1 MLRVLIAKDFRR
13 TIRNPW
19 PWILNLALPLA
30 ITALIGFAFGSR
42 GDNDS
47 ANLVRIK
54 VAIVDEDQSVLTG
67 ALRSTLTSEK
77 ALEHLDPM
85 FLKRGEALNLLRENQ
100 ISAILVI
107 PTNFSSAY
115 LRGESGLKLE
125 VIKNPA
131 QSFMPA
137 IVEEVAAVA
146 VSGLNAISRN
156 FNSEFSTIRATRTN
170 EERTDR
176 IGDSIKRIGERLRN
190 EGAYINPPL
199 VSYEKFE
206 TYEKPTAG
214 SAPDTTPIGA
224 AAIAPPSASTN
235 AASSSSQAP
244 GMQSLAPGGPAKQ
257 SEPNIATKSPQ
268 PQSIAFNIFAY
279 ILPGMASAFLLFI
292 ADQSMRDFH
301 REVRMK
307 TLDRQRIAGSGAG
320 WFITGKIFVTT
331 LTVAIAAAILFSAG
345 WVVFRVQWNR
355 PGVLAL
361 ACVGYSVFAA
371 GLMSALAALGP
382 SERRVEV
389 LNSMLL
395 FGIAFLGGSY
405 IPSDNFPRF
414 MREHITPL
422 MPNYWLNE
430 TARSL
435 QRSGEDY
442 LGPLLVVAKLAA
454 VGAVL
459 GIAAAFI
466 IERRLTSG
474 SRA

>member
-13 TIRNPW
+13 TLRNPW

-30 ITALIGFAFGSR
+30 ITALVGFAFGPRS
-42 GDNDS
+42 DDDS
-47 ANLVRIK
+47 ANRVRIK
-54 VAIVDEDQSVLTG
+54 VAIVDEDQSMLTA

-77 ALEHLDPM
+77 ALEHLDPL
-85 FLKRGEALNLLRENQ
+85 FLKRAEALRLLHENQ
-100 ISAILVI
+100 ISAIFSI
-107 PTNFSSAY
+107 PTNFASNY
-115 LRGESGLKLE
+115 IRGASGLKLE

-146 VSGLNAISRN
+146 VTGLNAISRN
-156 FNSEFSTIRATRTN
+156 LNSEFPNLRATQTN
-170 EERTDR
+170 AERTDQIADAVKR
-176 IGDSIKRIGERLRN
+176 IGDRLKN
-190 EGAYINPPL
+190 AGAYIKSPL
-199 VSYEKFE
+199 VSYEKIE
-206 TYEKPTAG
+206 IYQTPAALTA
-214 SAPDTTPIGA
+214 SSNTSTDQPAPIPQNTEATSSQTSTK
-224 AAIAPPSASTN
+224 SASD
-235 AASSSSQAP
+235 
-244 GMQSLAPGGPAKQ
+244 QSV
-257 SEPNIATKSPQ
+257 
-268 PQSIAFNIFAY
+268 AFDIFAF

-320 WFITGKIFVTT
+320 CFITGKILVTA
-331 LTVAIAAAILFSAG
+331 LTVAIAAGILFSAG
-345 WVVFRVQWNR
+345 RFVFRVQWNH
-355 PGVLAL
+355 PGLLAL
-361 ACVGYSVFAA
+361 ACLGYSVFAA
-371 GLMSALAALGP
+371 GLMSALAALNP

-405 IPSDNFPRF
+405 IPADNFPRF
-414 MREHITPL
+414 MRNHITPL
-422 MPNYWLNE
+422 MPNYWLIE

-435 QRSGEDY
+435 QHSGDSY

-459 GIAAAFI
+459 GVAAAFI
-466 IERRLTSG
+466 IERRLTSAA
-474 SRA
+474 RT

>member
-13 TIRNPW
+13 TLRNPW

-30 ITALIGFAFGSR
+30 ITALVGLAFGPR
-42 GDNDS
+42 GDSES
-47 ANLVRIK
+47 ANIARIK
-54 VAIVDEDQSVLTG
+54 LAVVDEDQSILSGAFRSALT
-67 ALRSTLTSEK
+67 EQK
-77 ALEHLDPM
+77 AMEHLEPM
-85 FLKRGEALNLLRENQ
+85 FLKRDEAMRILHDNQ
-100 ISAILVI
+100 ISAIVII
-107 PTNFSSAY
+107 PTNFGSAY
-115 LRGESGLKLE
+115 IRGESGLKLQ

-131 QSFMPA
+131 QNFMPA
-137 IVEEVAAVA
+137 IVEELAAVT
-146 VSGLNAISRN
+146 VTGLNAISRN
-156 FNSEFSTIRATRTN
+156 LNSEFPKIRAARTN
-170 EERTDR
+170 QESADR

-190 EGAYINPPL
+190 ARTYIDPPL
-199 VSYEKFE
+199 VAYEKFE
-206 TYEKPTAG
+206 TYEKPLATA
-214 SAPDTTPIGA
+214 AQTPA
-224 AAIAPPSASTN
+224 SNPPV
-235 AASSSSQAP
+235 
-244 GMQSLAPGGPAKQ
+244 Q
-257 SEPNIATKSPQ
+257 SESIATKPK
-268 PQSIAFNIFAY
+268 PNQSAAFNIFAF

-307 TLDRQRIAGSGAG
+307 TLDRQRITGAG
-320 WFITGKIFVTT
+320 TGMFIAGKILVTA
-331 LTVAIAAAILFSAG
+331 LTVALAAAILFSAG
-345 WVVFRVQWNR
+345 WAVFRIQWNH
-355 PGVLAL
+355 PGILAL
-361 ACVGYSVFAA
+361 ACVGYSLFAA
-371 GLMSALAALGP
+371 GLMSALAALSP

-422 MPNYWLNE
+422 MPNFWLIE

-435 QRSGEDY
+435 QRAGESY
-442 LGPLLVVAKLAA
+442 LAPLMVVAKLAA

-459 GIAAAFI
+459 GIIAAFI

>member
-1 MLRVLIAKDFRR
+1 
-13 TIRNPW
+13 
-19 PWILNLALPLA
+19 
-30 ITALIGFAFGSR
+30 
-42 GDNDS
+42 
-47 ANLVRIK
+47 
-54 VAIVDEDQSVLTG
+54 
-67 ALRSTLTSEK
+67 
-77 ALEHLDPM
+77 
-85 FLKRGEALNLLRENQ
+85 
-100 ISAILVI
+100 
-107 PTNFSSAY
+107 
-115 LRGESGLKLE
+115 
-125 VIKNPA
+125 
-131 QSFMPA
+131 
-137 IVEEVAAVA
+137 
-146 VSGLNAISRN
+146 
-156 FNSEFSTIRATRTN
+156 
-170 EERTDR
+170 
-176 IGDSIKRIGERLRN
+176 
-190 EGAYINPPL
+190 
-199 VSYEKFE
+199 
-206 TYEKPTAG
+206 
-214 SAPDTTPIGA
+214 
-224 AAIAPPSASTN
+224 
-235 AASSSSQAP
+235 
-244 GMQSLAPGGPAKQ
+244 MQSLAPGGPAKQ

-307 TLDRQRIAGSGAG
+307 TLDRQRITGSGAG

>member
-13 TIRNPW
+13 ALRNPW

-30 ITALIGFAFGSR
+30 VTALVGFAFGPRS
-42 GDNDS
+42 DNDFS
-47 ANLVRIK
+47 NRVRIK
-54 VAIVDEDQSVLTG
+54 VAIVDEDQSILTA
-67 ALRSTLTSEK
+67 ALRSALTSEK

-85 FLKRGEALNLLRENQ
+85 FLKRAEALRLLRDNQ
-100 ISAILVI
+100 ISAIFAV
-107 PTNFSSAY
+107 PTNFASNY
-115 LRGESGLKLE
+115 VRGQSGLKLE

-146 VSGLNAISRN
+146 VTSLNAISRN
-156 FNSEFSTIRATRTN
+156 LNAEFPKIRAAQTN
-170 EERTDR
+170 EEGANR
-176 IGDSIKRIGERLRN
+176 IGDAIKRIGGRLRN
-190 EGAYINPPL
+190 ASAYINPPL
-199 VSYEKFE
+199 VSYDKFE
-206 TYEKPTAG
+206 SYEKPNAI
-214 SAPDTTPIGA
+214 SAPSTSSKPQESSPQHEADSQSSNSRAPSKSA
-224 AAIAPPSASTN
+224 SPIAPAKPQQ
-235 AASSSSQAP
+235 SQ
-244 GMQSLAPGGPAKQ
+244 GV
-257 SEPNIATKSPQ
+257 
-268 PQSIAFNIFAY
+268 AFNIFAF

-307 TLDRQRIAGSGAG
+307 TLDRQRIAGARAG
-320 WFITGKIFVTT
+320 WFITGKIVVTT

-345 WVVFRVQWNR
+345 WLVFRVQWNH
-355 PGVLAL
+355 PGLLAL
-361 ACVGYSVFAA
+361 ACLGYSLFAA
-371 GLMSALAALGP
+371 GLMSALAALAP

-414 MREHITPL
+414 MRDHITPL
-422 MPNYWLNE
+422 MPNYWLIE

-435 QRSGEDY
+435 QRAGDSY
-442 LGPLLVVAKLAA
+442 IGPLLVVAKLAA

-459 GIAAAFI
+459 GLAAAFI
-466 IERRLTSG
+466 IERRLTAG